1 MKKRVY
7 GRRLSRGRGAR
18 KALFRSLIA
27 ALVAHGRIKTTKAKA
42 KAIQGQVDK
51 IINIAK
57 NGSLASKRRV
67 LSILGNDRKTSQNIS
82 TLVVKAF
89 ADRNSGYTRIVPLP
103 KRLGD
108 GADMVRMEWVKE
120 IGSSEQ
126 SKSKKESAKKEKE
139 KIEKPEKS
147 KKSSSKVSK
156 EK

>member
-7 GRRLSRGRGAR
+7 GRRLSRGGGAR

-27 ALVAHGRIKTTKAKA
+27 ALVAHGSIKTTKAKA

-67 LSILGNDRKTSQNIS
+67 LSKLGNDRKTSQNIFNMI
-82 TLVVKAF
+82 TKAF
-89 ADRNSGYTRIVPLP
+89 LNRKSGYTRIVALP

-108 GADMVRMEWVKE
+108 AADMVRMEWVEK
-120 IGSSEQ
+120 IGIREE
-126 SKSKKESAKKEKE
+126 SKPEKAEKKKEKNG
-139 KIEKPEKS
+139 KSAKS